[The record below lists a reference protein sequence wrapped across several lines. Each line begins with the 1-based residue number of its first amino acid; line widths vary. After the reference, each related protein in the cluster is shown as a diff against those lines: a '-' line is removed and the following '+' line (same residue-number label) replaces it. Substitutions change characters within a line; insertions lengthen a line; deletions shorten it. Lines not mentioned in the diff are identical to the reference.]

1 MGGLKMDTQTA
12 EVPCTQTMERHVPVS
27 LAAARCEGDAPLARR
42 LTLRVNFLWTL
53 AGNLVYAACQWGIIM
68 ILAKMGSPELVGEF
82 GLALAITAPVLIGA
96 SLSLRN
102 VQATDTAGEYPF
114 EHYLSLRV
122 FTMGLALLIVA
133 GVIVCSGCTPRLAV
147 VIFLVGLAKSF
158 ESISDI
164 FFGFLQQREQMDR
177 IARSMIVKG
186 VTSLT
191 AVALAIHFTGNLA
204 VAAAGMA
211 AIWAAMLFCYDAPGA
226 ARLLPG
232 AVPALR
238 LLVPRW
244 TPQVLWRLALLA
256 LPGGIVMMLISFSG
270 NIPRYFIAG
279 HLGTHEL
286 GIFAALVYPMVAGST
301 VIGALGQS
309 ATPRLAQVYARGD
322 RRAFGRLLG
331 RMVLIGILLG
341 VLGVLIIW
349 LGGAPILTLLYRPEY
364 ADYVPVF
371 LWIAIATGL
380 GYAASFL
387 GYGMTAARYFRSQVP
402 VFFITLLV
410 TAGACALFVP
420 RYHLIGAALAMVVAT
435 VVQTIGSAAVIW
447 HALAACKAK

>member
-1 MGGLKMDTQTA
+1 M
-12 EVPCTQTMERHVPVS
+12 PRTQTMEKRVPVS
-27 LAAARCEGDAPLARR
+27 LAAAECEGDAPLPRK
-42 LTLRVNFLWTL
+42 LTLRANFLWTL
-53 AGNLVYAACQWGIIM
+53 AGNVVYAACQWGIIM
-68 ILAKMGSPELVGEF
+68 VLAKLGSPELVGEF

-102 VQATDTAGEYPF
+102 VQATDTTGEYTLD
-114 EHYLSLRV
+114 HYLSLRV
-122 FTMGLALLIVA
+122 FTTAVALLIIA
-133 GVIVCSGCTPRLAV
+133 GVSACYGGAPRLAAT
-147 VIFLVGLAKSF
+147 IFLVGLAKGF

-164 FFGFLQQREQMDR
+164 LFGHLQHREQMDR

-186 VTSLT
+186 ILSLA

-204 VAAAGMA
+204 AAAAGMA
-211 AIWAAMLFCYDAPGA
+211 AVWAAMLFCYDAPVA
-226 ARLLPG
+226 ARLLAG
-232 AVPALR
+232 ARPALR
-238 LLVPRW
+238 LLIPRW
-244 TPQVLWRLALLA
+244 TPRVLWRLALLA

-279 HLGTHEL
+279 DLGTRDL
-286 GIFAALVYPMVAGST
+286 GIFAALVYPMLAGST

-309 ATPRLAQVYARGD
+309 ATPRLAQIYARAD

-331 RMVLIGILLG
+331 RMVLIGAVLG
-341 VLGVLIIW
+341 VLGVLVVW
-349 LGGAPILTLLYRPEY
+349 LAGAPILTLLYRPEY
-364 ADYVPVF
+364 ANHVHVF

-402 VFFITLLV
+402 VFFVTLLV
-410 TAGACALFVP
+410 TAAACALLIP
-420 RYHLIGAALAMVVAT
+420 RYHLVGAALAIVAAT
-435 VVQTIGSAAVIW
+435 VVQAIGSAAVIW